1 MLNPIE
7 TKGMGKLA
15 TRRIHGKEKAF
26 AAPRRIFHDEK
37 RTPHLCQRVRLQS
50 LADRLGQVA

>member
-7 TKGMGKLA
+7 TKGMGELA
-15 TRRIHGKEKAF
+15 TRRINGKEKAF
-26 AAPRRIFHDEK
+26 AAPRRVLYDEK

-50 LADRLGQVA
+50 LANRLGQVA